1 MDDLTAIKELL
12 AVPPPAPDVIED
24 GRTRMAA
31 AYAGSPAPRRLG
43 THRRTAR
50 WTALAAA
57 VLGTAAAVTAVVTPG
72 AVLPGAVTPG
82 AVTPGNPAVSRS
94 ADPLSARQIF
104 LAAAT
109 SVSKAPAAEGAYWV
123 RSGVAGKQRLEP
135 SGRYTLEAR
144 SSTDIW
150 IARDRGKPTWYITRN
165 LGVKPATPQDEQAWR
180 AAGSPSSWT
189 YSGLPGRA
197 VTLRTKPDEPVA
209 ARQDGEGSLGILAN
223 KPMTRAELAK
233 LPTTPEGLREYLEP
247 LVAEQHGTEPVNAD
261 AELYETGV
269 RLLMNLPASPET
281 RAAAYRMLASLPGT
295 TAEGQVTDPLGRTG
309 QAVSRR
315 LANGTDRIIV
325 DAETGEPLAFESTIK
340 GIRTFEAIKKT
351 GWTNGQPPLLP
362 GNQ

>member
-1 MDDLTAIKELL
+1 MT
-12 AVPPPAPDVIED
+12 
-24 GRTRMAA
+24 A
-31 AYAGSPAPRRLG
+31 AYADSSAPRWLG

-57 VLGTAAAVTAVVTPG
+57 VLGAAAAVTVVVTPG
-72 AVLPGAVTPG
+72 AVSPGAVPSG
-82 AVTPGNPAVSRS
+82 AVPSGDPATSRS
-94 ADPLSARQIF
+94 AGPLSARQIF

-123 RSGVAGKQRLEP
+123 RNGVAGKQRLEP
-135 SGRYTLEAR
+135 SGRYTLEVRA
-144 SSTDIW
+144 STDIW
-150 IARDRGKPTWYITRN
+150 IARDLGKPTWYITQN
-165 LGVKPATPQDEQAWR
+165 LGVKPATPKDEQAWR

-189 YSGLPGRA
+189 YPGRPGRA
-197 VTLRTKPDEPVA
+197 LTLRTKPDEPVA
-209 ARQDGEGSLGILAN
+209 ARQDGEGSMGTLAN

-247 LVAEQHGTEPVNAD
+247 LVTEQYGPEPVNAD

-315 LANGTDRIIV
+315 LVNGTDRIIV

-351 GWTNGQPPLLP
+351 GWTNEEPPLPP
-362 GNQ
+362 GKR